1 MRLNHPAGLHKRLRI
16 HAEVLLALLG
26 QRLGQLSA
34 QAVRVLFIMLD
45 QQCQILEELLIVDRQ
60 LIVLVFHPIV
70 LHAALVAYAEG
81 VVPGKIRRFPD

>member
-1 MRLNHPAGLHKRLRI
+1 
-16 HAEVLLALLG
+16 
-26 QRLGQLSA
+26 
-34 QAVRVLFIMLD
+34 MLD